1 LTPSEIEYLTR
12 PDKIRTSHL
21 SQEARDFRD
30 KYLRGIYKQNRLQR
44 EHAKRKAD
52 IELVKNLNNLI
63 ESLNSHEC
71 ELLCEWYNN
80 ESQSKDDMYIQME
93 IDFLEE
99 QEGQYELYAQWDM

>member
-1 LTPSEIEYLTR
+1 MYNENVNRAIKLQTEINNQFN
-12 PDKIRTSHL
+12 I
-21 SQEARDFRD
+21 
-30 KYLRGIYKQNRLQR
+30 
-44 EHAKRKAD
+44 KRKAD
-52 IELVKNLNNLI
+52 IELVKDLNNLI
-63 ESLNSHEC
+63 ESLNSYEC